1 MAAKIGGHE
10 DVTNDESIGISE
22 LIEELQK
29 LTYLPSRDPNGAFVF
44 AVDHCFSIKGQGTIM
59 TGTVLSGSIQV
70 NSNIEIAALKEVR
83 KVKSIQ
89 IFRKAANCALQGD
102 RAGLCVTQFDSSLLE
117 RGLISTPG
125 ILPNVNAMVIS
136 LKKIRYFKQDIS
148 SGSKF
153 HVSIGHSTVLSTITL
168 FTKEMVEDFDYDHE
182 YAFLPTLS
190 DFQAHEEKHN
200 QVFALL
206 EFEHPVVVAPNS
218 KVLGSRLDTDVH
230 TTSCRLAFEGHT
242 QVLVPTSESDNTKTR
257 LKVFKLKEKCGLIE
271 RANNDMELIGKNMFK
286 KETNIHVFDGF
297 KVILSNGAAGRMDGP
312 FGQSGKFKVRLEG
325 KILQNNKKIF
335 RETLLLLKLCST
347 KLLSCYSSIKVL

>member
-1 MAAKIGGHE
+1 
-10 DVTNDESIGISE
+10 
-22 LIEELQK
+22 
-29 LTYLPSRDPNGAFVF
+29 
-44 AVDHCFSIKGQGTIM
+44 M

-182 YAFLPTLS
+182 YAFLPSLS

-325 KILQNNKKIF
+325 KILQNN
-335 RETLLLLKLCST
+335 
-347 KLLSCYSSIKVL
+347 